1 MPGCQSYKERCKLSN
16 QYQIRLTLAFIF
28 RLFIYVLIVT
38 FFVGK
43 KKRI

>member
-16 QYQIRLTLAFIF
+16 QYQICEMYFRLTLAFIF

-38 FFVGK
+38 FL
-43 KKRI
+43 